1 MQGFP
6 ITIFPQT
13 RILFIQSG
21 ALEPYMALWK
31 LEVEQLSLYV
41 RLDREYAAPGEVI
54 TAINAALQ
62 ATQRHI
68 QWIIVDEVDRLD
80 RHTLVATL
88 RELVNWPARFLLI
101 GREIPFEL
109 LLAADLKGRV
119 QVVSPLLN
127 DAFYTTEEDR
137 DRRAILDVRAFGLGR
152 VMLNG
157 KLIESW
163 DGILPRLLFFFFI
176 DKGMVTRDEIF
187 ATFWRNMS
195 VKEATNVFHVT
206 KRKINEV
213 LGMDLTLY
221 RSGYYCISPDILL
234 NYDVLEF
241 NQKLQDAEVAEADS
255 VEKLLLETIHLYRG
269 DFLSS
274 TDFPWVVQRRDEMRQ
289 AYGGALFALGQV
301 YRDSGKAALAENYFL
316 KAYRY
321 SPGDTRFEQEV
332 RHLIAGV

>member
-6 ITIFPQT
+6 VTVIPQT

-21 ALEPYMALWK
+21 ALEPYAALWS
-31 LEVEQLSLYV
+31 LELKQTSLYV
-41 RLDREYAAPGEVI
+41 RLDREYGTATDSIAAIGD
-54 TAINAALQ
+54 AMNAA
-62 ATQRHI
+62 QRSI
-68 QWIIVDEVDRLD
+68 EWVIVDEVDRIAHDVLA
-80 RHTLVATL
+80 ATL
-88 RELVNWPARFLLI
+88 RELVKWPVRFLLI
-101 GREIPFEL
+101 GRDIPFEL
-109 LLAADLKGRV
+109 LLSTDLKEQV
-119 QVVSPLLN
+119 QVVSPLVN
-127 DAFYTTEEDR
+127 DAIYTTQADHEQQ
-137 DRRAILDVRAFGLGR
+137 AILDVRAFGLGR
-152 VMLNG
+152 VILNG

-163 DGILPRLLFFFFI
+163 DGILPRLLFFFFV

-213 LGMDLTLY
+213 LGLDLTVY
-221 RSGYYCISPDILL
+221 RSGYYCVSPDVVL
-234 NYDVLEF
+234 NYDVLQF
-241 NQKLQDAEVAEADS
+241 NQKLQDAEVAEADL
-255 VEKLLLETIHLYRG
+255 VEKLLFETIQLYRG

-274 TDFPWVVQRRDEMRQ
+274 TDFPWVVQRREEMRQ
-289 AYGGALFALGQV
+289 AYGSALFALGQV
-301 YRDSGKAALAENYFL
+301 YRERGKTALAENYFL